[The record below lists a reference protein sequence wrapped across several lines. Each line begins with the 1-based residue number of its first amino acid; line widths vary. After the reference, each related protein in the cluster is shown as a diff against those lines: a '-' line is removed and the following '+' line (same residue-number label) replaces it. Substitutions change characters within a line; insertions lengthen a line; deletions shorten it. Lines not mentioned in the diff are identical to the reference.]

1 MQALLKLTNF
11 MSKTFALWAIVFALL
26 AFLFPAQFKIFAP
39 YIPYLLGLVMFGM
52 GITLTF
58 ADFSEVAKHPK
69 SVLIGVGSGP
79 IYYYASYR
87 IRISKSFRFAC

>member
-11 MSKTFALWAIVFALL
+11 VSKTFALWAIVFALL
-26 AFLFPAQFKIFAP
+26 AFIFPEQFKNFAL
-39 YIPYLLGLVMFGM
+39 YIPYLLDLVMFVGM

-69 SVLIGVGSGP
+69 SVFIGVVSQF
-79 IYYYASYR
+79 I
-87 IRISKSFRFAC
+87 

>member
-1 MQALLKLTNF
+1 
-11 MSKTFALWAIVFALL
+11 
-26 AFLFPAQFKIFAP
+26 
-39 YIPYLLGLVMFGM
+39 MFGM

-69 SVLIGVGSGP
+69 SVFIGVAA

-87 IRISKSFRFAC
+87 IRISESFRFAC

>member
-11 MSKTFALWAIVFALL
+11 VSKTFALWAIVFALL
-26 AFLFPAQFKIFAP
+26 AFLFPVQFKIFAP

-69 SVLIGVGSGP
+69 SVLIGVAGQF
-79 IYYYASYR
+79 IIIACYR
-87 IRISKSFRFAC
+87 IRISESFRFAC

>member
-11 MSKTFALWAIVFALL
+11 VSKTFALWAIVFALL
-26 AFLFPAQFKIFAP
+26 AFLFPEQFKIFAP

-58 ADFSEVAKHPK
+58 ADFSEVAIHW
-69 SVLIGVGSGP
+69 GSRA

-87 IRISKSFRFAC
+87 IWISKSL